1 MGCYTFAVG
10 VSSVVCLA
18 LGYLSVFDKNGRFRF
33 RCALGFV
40 LVQTCASVLALFE
53 RTEFLRLI
61 DAGIIWTAMVPVLS
75 LWLIVLRQLNRRK
88 LSQKSAEMLS
98 GLTKTRKTESKVLAA
113 AKK

>member
-10 VSSVVCLA
+10 VSSVICLA
-18 LGYLSVFDKNGRFRF
+18 LGYLSVFGKSGRFRF
-33 RCALGFV
+33 RCALSYV

-53 RTEFLRLI
+53 RAEFLRLI
-61 DAGIIWTAMVPVLS
+61 DAGIIWIAMVPILS

-98 GLTKTRKTESKVLAA
+98 GLTKTPEIESKVLAA